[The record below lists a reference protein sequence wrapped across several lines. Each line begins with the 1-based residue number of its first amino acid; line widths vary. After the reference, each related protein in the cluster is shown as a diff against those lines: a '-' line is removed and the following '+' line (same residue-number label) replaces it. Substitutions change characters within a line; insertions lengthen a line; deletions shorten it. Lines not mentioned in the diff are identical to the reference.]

1 MDRRGEKRILI
12 IITVFYI
19 LVALLA
25 VCILNLSGSIFAKRG
40 EVDLKGHFL
49 SIWNRPDDDAVEMA
63 EETDPMDKLQGLE
76 ALDEAS
82 EIVSEPAARE
92 MPEEVTEPPAPS
104 ESAPEEP
111 VSETVSEPEVPEEH
125 FYSFKTNNTD
135 TRLRMRREP
144 GEDAKIIYELKP
156 GSTGYVIELGDDWSK
171 VAAYGHE
178 GYCANEFLTM
188 TEITEEEY
196 RELVESHDK
205 AAKSSK
211 GSGKKETAG
220 AVNAAAAADALN
232 AAAQAAQAA
241 DAAESQAGG
250 TAPADGAADAAP
262 AEAE

>member
-82 EIVSEPAARE
+82 EIVSEPAAQE

-241 DAAESQAGG
+241 GAAESQAGG